1 MLAALLCVCGQNVN
15 VKGTGNHE
23 LVDAMQ
29 WKYDGM
35 VDNAARDYL
44 LSLRLHLAAT
54 DARVGQRA
62 TQKPQSS
69 PLLGRYKV

>member
-1 MLAALLCVCGQNVN
+1 
-15 VKGTGNHE
+15 
-23 LVDAMQ
+23 MQ

-54 DARVGQRA
+54 DARDSEQR
-62 TQKPQSS
+62 KSHN
-69 PLLGRYKV
+69 PLLFWVTATKV